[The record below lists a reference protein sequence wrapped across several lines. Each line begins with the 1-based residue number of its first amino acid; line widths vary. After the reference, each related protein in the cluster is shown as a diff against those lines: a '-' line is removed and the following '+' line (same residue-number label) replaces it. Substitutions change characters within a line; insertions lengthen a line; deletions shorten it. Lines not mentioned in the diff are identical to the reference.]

1 MFTNSN
7 FKMTACFTI
16 MGSEK
21 EVNGSLPFLDVL
33 ISRIKE
39 GLTTAVYHKP
49 KFSGVYS
56 NFNNF
61 IADEYKDGLIFAL
74 LFRIFRIVSDF
85 SKFHEKVN
93 YLKEV
98 LKNNSF
104 PTNLVDKF
112 VKIFL
117 NKQFSQ
123 KILEYTVPKK
133 ELFIVLPY
141 LSMSSL
147 CLRTS
152 LQKSI
157 NSNISFINKTS

>member
-16 MGSEK
+16 MGTEK
-21 EVNGSLPFLDVL
+21 EVNRSLPFLDVL

-61 IADEYKDGLIFAL
+61 IADEYKDGLIFTL
-74 LFRIFRIVSDF
+74 FFRIFRIVSDF
-85 SKFHEKVN
+85 CKRT

-98 LKNNSF
+98 LKNNAF

-141 LSMSSL
+141 LGMSSL

-157 NSNISFINKTS
+157 DSNISFINKTS